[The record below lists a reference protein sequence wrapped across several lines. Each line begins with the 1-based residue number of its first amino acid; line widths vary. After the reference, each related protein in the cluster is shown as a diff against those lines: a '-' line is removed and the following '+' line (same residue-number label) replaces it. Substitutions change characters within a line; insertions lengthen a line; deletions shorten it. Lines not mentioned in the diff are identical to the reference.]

1 MLQAKIG
8 QEMQELCH
16 FKTPKDFEHPIWSVF
31 QGAKKGGFRQNQVLP
46 MAPGDGPRWS
56 WVVLSKKLKIH
67 DIQLQKW
74 WQISCFG
81 SNDNGQN
88 PDSGSK
94 NSENQNT

>member
-16 FKTPKDFEHPIWSVF
+16 FETPKDFEHPIWSVF

-56 WVVLSKKLKIH
+56 WVVLSKKLQIH

-74 WQISCFG
+74 
-81 SNDNGQN
+81 
-88 PDSGSK
+88 
-94 NSENQNT
+94 